1 MLTIFLKKS
10 KKNDELLDNRQ
21 TSLVN
26 EISLNKDVSLSASK
40 ETRPPRG
47 ETRHYLPATKEWL
60 NSIYTYSVNYMKTLA
75 ITENVV
81 NKIIKSY
88 FFLRLVD
95 MKKIFKGMSKR
106 QRLFSV
112 NRIFVSKAEM
122 KHTNN
127 KVIITLYTYNKE
139 SNYFIRKLISLR
151 NMLIFRNNYL
161 FLINLNKK
169 AILKKIYKVSFL
181 IYNILKKNDLL
192 KNYENNKQVFEDLIK
207 KNELV
212 PFSQNNQNNQN
223 NQNKRGLAPR
233 SWGPAPTPSSGVVKG
248 EKHERLWP
256 SGQEKL
262 NDTIQWKT
270 ASLEKQFFS
279 LLRNYATKKE
289 FTGNP
294 VIVNILQSYVKE
306 LYIYYLRKSLA
317 VMSIKEMI
325 YLYYNQMLSLNNYK
339 FNKSFISNKGLGL
352 VSRISKIYNKKVEFN
367 IVDLKSSH
375 LNSDIFS
382 DSISTKLNN
391 RKRSVLRVL
400 KRALSLVRWMPSH
413 LLALRA
419 NKNISNSV
427 YTEDNV
433 EKIGLSFIK
442 NKAINGVRLE
452 ASGRLTRRLTASR
465 SISKLKYVGN
475 LRNIS
480 SYNNKISSVM
490 LRGHVKSNIQYT
502 NINSKTPNGA
512 YGLKVWVSSY

>member
-1 MLTIFLKKS
+1 MLNIFLIKS
-10 KKNDELLDNRQ
+10 KKNDELFDNKQ

-26 EISLNKDVSLSASK
+26 EISLNKDVSCSPVASK

-60 NSIYTYSVNYMKTLA
+60 NSIYTYNVNYMKSLA
-75 ITENVV
+75 ITDNVV

-88 FFLRLVD
+88 FFLRLVY
-95 MKKIFKGMSKR
+95 MKNIFKGKSKR
-106 QRLFSV
+106 QRLLSV
-112 NRIFVSKAEM
+112 NRIFVSKPEM

-139 SNYFIRKLISLR
+139 KNYFIRKLISLR
-151 NMLIFRNNYL
+151 HMLIFRNNCL
-161 FLINLNKK
+161 FLINLKKK
-169 AILKKIYKVSFL
+169 AILKNIYKVSFL
-181 IYNILKKNDLL
+181 IYNILKKKDLL
-192 KNYENNKQVFEDLIK
+192 KNYENNKQVFEDLISGAIASQRSLFPLPSLPEREAPAVQRRPGLRG
-207 KNELV
+207 NGDPLYQGAVPGEL
-212 PFSQNNQNNQN
+212 
-223 NQNKRGLAPR
+223 
-233 SWGPAPTPSSGVVKG
+233 VKG
-248 EKHERLWP
+248 EK
-256 SGQEKL
+256 QEKL
-262 NDTIQWKT
+262 FEKFNDTIQWKT
-270 ASLEKQFFS
+270 FEKQFFS
-279 LLRNYATKKE
+279 TKKE

-317 VMSIKEMI
+317 VMSRKEML
-325 YLYYNQMLSLNNYK
+325 YLYYNQMLSLNIYK

-352 VSRISKIYNKKVEFN
+352 VSLISKIYNKKVEFN

-382 DSISTKLNN
+382 DSISTKLND
-391 RKRSVLRVL
+391 RKKRVLRVL
-400 KRALSLVRWMPSH
+400 KKALSLVRLMPSP
-413 LLALRA
+413 LSLRL
-419 NKNISNSV
+419 KNISNSV
-427 YTEDNV
+427 YTGDNV

-465 SISKLKYVGN
+465 SISKKRYVGN
-475 LRNIS
+475 LRNIA
-480 SYNNKISSVM
+480 SYDNEISSVM

-502 NINSKTPNGA
+502 NINSKTRNGA